1 LDPVTKK
8 RYAENNLKKKK
19 KPVRVAGEKVDLI
32 EKVEAAVVE
41 RQV

>member
-1 LDPVTKK
+1 MDPVIKK
-8 RYAENNLKKKK
+8 RYAENNLKKK

>member
-1 LDPVTKK
+1 VDLTKK
-8 RYAENNLKKKK
+8 KYAENKLRKK

-41 RQV
+41 KQV